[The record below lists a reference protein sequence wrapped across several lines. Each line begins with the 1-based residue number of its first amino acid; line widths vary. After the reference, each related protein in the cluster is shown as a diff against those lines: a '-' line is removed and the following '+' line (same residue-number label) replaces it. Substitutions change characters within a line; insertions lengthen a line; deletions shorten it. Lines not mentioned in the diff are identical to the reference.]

1 MAQASAVS
9 NAGRYKSMLKD
20 RVTQM
25 YLKVL
30 AGVYC
35 VALATLFPVLHTRAQ
50 VDVVQPNAARG
61 QNFSVRVKSVI
72 ARSAPGD
79 KVIYEITYEY
89 SFKGRNTVYIRGLG
103 IVPPKR
109 DNVNYLTFNQRLEFL
124 ESAEGPVLVTVPLQE
139 TTDTQG
145 GQSADL
151 PRETDFSP
159 AFRSEVWSV
168 PAVFH
173 DRAARIIQKHFPFG
187 YEVRQN
193 NGVNYYTTTYRKLA
207 VPHKNLRSQISVRV
221 SHPYDATERKFIYRI
236 HFVARDQPRMSNEWR
251 YGDDRNELTKGAA
264 TAFIEALIEEFRDAG
279 GRQQ

>member
-1 MAQASAVS
+1 
-9 NAGRYKSMLKD
+9 MLKD
-20 RVTQM
+20 GVPQM
-25 YLKVL
+25 YLKIL

-35 VALATLFPVLHTRAQ
+35 VALAAFFPVLHTGAQ

-72 ARSAPGD
+72 ARSAPED
-79 KVIYEITYEY
+79 RVIYEVTYGY
-89 SFKGRNTVYIRGLG
+89 SFKGRNTVYIKGLG
-103 IVPPKR
+103 IVPPKK
-109 DNVNYLTFNQRLEFL
+109 DEVNYLTFDQQIEFL
-124 ESAEGPVLVTVPLQE
+124 ESPGGPLIVTVPLQE

-173 DRAARIIQKHFPFG
+173 DSAARIIQKHFPFG

-193 NGVNYYTTTYRKLA
+193 DGVNSYTTTYRKLA

-221 SHPYDATERKFIYRI
+221 SHPFDATERKFIYRI
-236 HFVARDQPRMSNEWR
+236 YFVARDQPRMSTEWR
-251 YGDDRNELTKGAA
+251 YGDDRNELTKEAA

-279 GRQQ
+279 ERQQ